1 MLTLLAGD
9 GLCPC
14 CAFGFLAPARRRAPR
29 AARRVS
35 NFTCTDA
42 PAPSAQTWFRAG
54 NRPDRIGT
62 LCLQGGTVVD
72 PRDGSMV
79 ENATVVIEGGR
90 IVSIGAAAGL
100 GATRIDASGK
110 YIVPGYNDMH
120 SHVMEHDDP
129 SGSLALMLAEGIT
142 GFRQMSGSS
151 DRLLERRNGTLP
163 IGAEAPDAL
172 EMPGAVLTP
181 LNAASGDAAIA
192 EIRRQKE
199 LGADFIKVTFAS
211 APVFVEAI
219 REAGRAGIPILGHLQ
234 DGVDPALAVEE
245 GFRSI
250 EHLGPGTTIWIACS
264 TIEDELR
271 NSAVPARVR
280 TPPVHLP
287 FVRRLIAWRLQTMLI
302 NPAAFAPPAYAP
314 TLQRAIDTFDEDKFK
329 ALAACFIAQGTWHV
343 PTLVRLRTQQLADAP
358 EYQNHPSLQY
368 FPEKGIRTWRG
379 VVNRFRKLPDS
390 TRKTFA
396 DAYPRQLQLTKLLAD
411 SGVRMMTGTD
421 GSWLP
426 IPGMTLREEFI
437 ELGKA
442 GLSPAK
448 ILEMATIN
456 AAIYL
461 RRTDTMGTVEP
472 GRNADLVLLDAN
484 PLEAVE
490 NLYAIAGVIRAGT
503 YHSRQDLDALRRRVA
518 ANRGDLNQG
527 VPPGRGPAGPGAAF
541 RRKVRTR

>member
-1 MLTLLAGD
+1 MLTLFVGD

-14 CAFGFLAPARRRAPR
+14 CAFGFLPSARRTPAAN

-35 NFTCTDA
+35 RFTCTDPTA
-42 PAPSAQTWFRAG
+42 LPAAGAWFKAG

-62 LCLQGGTVVD
+62 LCLEGGTVVD
-72 PRDGSMV
+72 PRDGSMI
-79 ENATVVIEGGR
+79 ENATVVMEGGH
-90 IVSIGAAAGL
+90 IVSVGAAAGP
-100 GATRIDASGK
+100 GATRIDATGK

-142 GFRQMSGSS
+142 GFRQMSGSP

-163 IGAEAPDAL
+163 IGADAPAAL
-172 EMPGAVLTP
+172 EMPGLVLTP
-181 LNAASGDAAIA
+181 LNAASSDVAIA
-192 EIRRQKE
+192 EIRRQKDQ
-199 LGADFIKVTFAS
+199 GADFIKVASAS
-211 APVFVEAI
+211 APVFVDAI
-219 REAGRAGIPILGHLQ
+219 KEAGRAGIPILGHLQ
-234 DGVDPALAVEE
+234 DGVDPAAAVKA

-250 EHLGPGTTIWIACS
+250 EHLGPGTTVWIACS
-264 TIEDELR
+264 AIEDELKR
-271 NSAVPARVR
+271 SAVPARIR
-280 TPPVHLP
+280 TPPLNLP
-287 FVRRLIAWRLQTMLI
+287 FVRSLIAWRLQTMLI

-314 TLQRAIDTFDEDKFK
+314 TLQRAIDTFDENKFQ
-329 ALAACFIAQGTWHV
+329 ALAACFVAQETWHV

-368 FPEKGIRTWRG
+368 MPEKGIKKWRG
-379 VVNRFRKLPDS
+379 VVNKFRKLPAS

-396 DAYPRQLQLTKLLAD
+396 DAYPRQLRLTKLLAD

-421 GSWLP
+421 GGWLP
-426 IPGMTLREEFI
+426 IPGMSLREEFI

-442 GLSPAK
+442 GLSPLK

-456 AAIYL
+456 AAEYL

-490 NLYAIAGVIRAGT
+490 NLYAIGGVVRAGT
-503 YHSRQDLDALRRRVA
+503 YHSRQDLDALRHRVA
-518 ANRGDLNQG
+518 S
-527 VPPGRGPAGPGAAF
+527 GRGHLN
-541 RRKVRTR
+541 